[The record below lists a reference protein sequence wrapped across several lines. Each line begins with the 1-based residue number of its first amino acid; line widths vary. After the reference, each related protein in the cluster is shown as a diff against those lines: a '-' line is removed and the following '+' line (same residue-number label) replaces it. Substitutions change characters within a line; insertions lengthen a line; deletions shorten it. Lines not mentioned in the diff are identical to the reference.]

1 MKTQLTDFDKAVLR
15 LLAEGGMMHA
25 SEVAERLGGTEDDVC
40 ASLSRLQDV
49 GFAEFHPFDEH
60 VN

>member
-15 LLAEGGMMHA
+15 LLAKGGVMHA
-25 SEVAERLGGTEDDVC
+25 SEVAERLGATEDDVC

-49 GFAEFHPFDEH
+49 GFAEFRPYSEM
-60 VN
+60 N